1 MWYFFSRARAHTPG
15 RSSKWKMTFNNCLRK
30 SMSSLVSFFLNI
42 VFSRRAMKNEYFK
55 KLISNYF
62 FIDYYFFYFLPK
74 AAFLYLVTCNFYFV
88 GDGLAFDWTGHLQ
101 FYSLTNLYLKLQI
114 CLLQQHE
121 TTPLL
126 CHQLTCGLCQTTF
139 EL

>member
-1 MWYFFSRARAHTPG
+1 MRSVVFVIPNPSIEYLDAQQLLALFPKYEIIDLQKLMWYFFSRARAHTPG

-88 GDGLAFDWTGHLQ
+88 GDGLAFDWAGHL
-101 FYSLTNLYLKLQI
+101 
-114 CLLQQHE
+114 
-121 TTPLL
+121 
-126 CHQLTCGLCQTTF
+126 
-139 EL
+139 

>member
-1 MWYFFSRARAHTPG
+1 MRSVVFVIPNPSIEYLDAQQLLALFPKYEIIDLQKLMWYFFSRARAHTPG

-42 VFSRRAMKNEYFK
+42 AFSRRAMKNEYFK

-88 GDGLAFDWTGHLQ
+88 GDGLAFDWTGHL
-101 FYSLTNLYLKLQI
+101 
-114 CLLQQHE
+114 
-121 TTPLL
+121 
-126 CHQLTCGLCQTTF
+126 
-139 EL
+139 

>member
-1 MWYFFSRARAHTPG
+1 MRSVVFVIPNPSIDYLDAQQLLALLPKYEIIDLQKLMWYFFSRARAHTPG

-42 VFSRRAMKNEYFK
+42 AFSRRAMKNEYFK

-88 GDGLAFDWTGHLQ
+88 GDGLAFDWTGHL
-101 FYSLTNLYLKLQI
+101 
-114 CLLQQHE
+114 
-121 TTPLL
+121 
-126 CHQLTCGLCQTTF
+126 
-139 EL
+139 